1 MVLSALILK
10 EKCGVFRLVA
20 AVILLSGVSLIAKPP
35 FLFGQKEEEE
45 EETTYDALGKTRLT
59 D

>member
-35 FLFGQKEEEE
+35 FLFGQKEGEE
-45 EETTYDALGKTRLT
+45 EETRYDALGKTRLT

>member
-35 FLFGQKEEEE
+35 FIFGQHEGQ
-45 EETTYDALGKTRLT
+45 TTYDTLGIT